1 MAAVGGGYMS
11 DYDVFPLTK
20 VPSDLIDPQ
29 GNFTIHAM
37 VKSSRPANS
46 IPCLM
51 SGRSSEWTRMAHL
64 LVQSGLAVARNN
76 NTITMWSDMMALID
90 LRKQNLYHA
99 LDMVVEGQDV
109 LLSRPLES
117 KDCIVTKGK
126 MAIHFSHEA
135 LRRGHLLD
143 GETIHHRAQI
153 ARRFFVQSLS
163 TQFHEMCSLTK
174 ASSPPS
180 ATITATTNHTV

>member
-1 MAAVGGGYMS
+1 MS

-46 IPCLM
+46 IP
-51 SGRSSEWTRMAHL
+51 L